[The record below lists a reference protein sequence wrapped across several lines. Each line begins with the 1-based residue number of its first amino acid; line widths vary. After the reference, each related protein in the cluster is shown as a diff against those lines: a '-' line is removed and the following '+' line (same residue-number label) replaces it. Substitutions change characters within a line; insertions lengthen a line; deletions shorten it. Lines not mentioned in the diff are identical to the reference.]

1 MLLKYLHFFANFK
14 FASSILIHTFLSI
27 IKVFIQK
34 IKLYLAFFQCH
45 LDQSEQPFLSCILR
59 HISTGWLPLCCPQNA
74 YIHMYV

>member
-34 IKLYLAFFQCH
+34 IIFPVAFRPIETAFFELHTAAYQYW
-45 LDQSEQPFLSCILR
+45 LASLLLSSKCL
-59 HISTGWLPLCCPQNA
+59 HT
-74 YIHMYV
+74 YVCMSIM